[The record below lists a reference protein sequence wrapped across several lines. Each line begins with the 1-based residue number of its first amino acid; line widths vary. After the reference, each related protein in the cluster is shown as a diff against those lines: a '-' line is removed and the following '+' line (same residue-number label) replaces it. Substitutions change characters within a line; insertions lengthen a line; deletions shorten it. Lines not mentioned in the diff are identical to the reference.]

1 MGFDDKVYL
10 YQGLPDDL
18 DKLESYE
25 AIKDIINPPL
35 YDFQCVDLL
44 RALWIKRFIAIYE
57 TGIGKTYLASAFM
70 KAIKRVNPRAKFL
83 FFIKNSQSRETPK
96 KVYNACGLTS
106 TVINAETDNVPTQHK
121 VDKYDILMMT
131 HETLSS
137 PRHMIEL
144 SRFMD
149 RFTGIIADEAH
160 LLSNIEEASSAYTL
174 YCLSKRVEFFMSL
187 TATPITTDLEQLTR
201 LMKITAPDMVDN
213 FKKVGYDVKRIGLAG
228 IPKGL
233 QDLYVVRQRAF
244 NNHKTLVEMI
254 SPMPHQIG
262 AKGVNLFLKTKG
274 EGATKQMAQLVKDIK
289 TRAGRRGLVY
299 VDRKNIYIPLVK
311 YLEKT
316 GIRFNYVNG
325 WHNSK
330 PEEREQV
337 SKEFREGKYD
347 VLLLNTKE
355 AIDLDCDYIYFYQ
368 FTPHVKQFIG
378 RGERGIN
385 PKQLEIIFLF
395 TDKTDEFD
403 YFLRNVYAISQ
414 DIQELLEIDYGDV
427 LNINKFKRID

>member
-1 MGFDDKVYL
+1 MGFDEKVHI

-25 AIKDIINPPL
+25 AIKDITNPPL

-44 RALWIKRFIAIYE
+44 RALWIKRFIPIYE

-70 KAIKRVNPRAKFL
+70 KAIRRVNKKAKFIM
-83 FFIKNSQSRETPK
+83 FIKNSQSKETPR
-96 KVYNACGLTS
+96 KVYGACGLTA
-106 TVINAETDNVPTQHK
+106 TVINSEADNLPTRYK
-121 VDKYDILMMT
+121 VDRYDILMMT

-137 PRHMIEL
+137 PSHMLEL
-144 SRFMD
+144 SKYID
-149 RFTGIIADEAH
+149 EFTGIVADEAH
-160 LLSNIEEASSAYTL
+160 LLSNLEEASSAYSL
-174 YCLSKRVEFFMSL
+174 YCLSKRVEFFLSL
-187 TATPITTDLEQLTR
+187 TATPITTDLEQLAR
-201 LMKITAPDMVDN
+201 LMKITDPFLVEN
-213 FKKVGYDVKRIGLAG
+213 FKKIGYDIKKIGLAG
-228 IPKGL
+228 IPKNL
-233 QDLYVVRQRAF
+233 QDLFVVRQRKF
-244 NNHKTLVEMI
+244 NNHRTLVQMI
-254 SPMPHQIG
+254 EPMPHQIG

-274 EGATKQMAQLVKDIK
+274 EGATKQMAQLVRDIK
-289 TRAGRRGLVY
+289 TRVGKKGLVY
-299 VDRKNIYIPLVK
+299 VDRKNIYIPLVR
-311 YLEKT
+311 YLENT
-316 GIRFNYVNG
+316 GIRFNYING
-325 WHNSK
+325 WHNNK
-330 PEEREQV
+330 PEERDQI
-337 SKEFREGKYD
+337 SKDFRDGKYD

-414 DIQELLEIDYGDV
+414 DIQELLEINYGDV
-427 LNINKFKRID
+427 LNINKFKRIK